1 MKKKTKI
8 FISVLVVMI
17 AALTAGSFWA
27 GNYLVDYALYRADQA
42 PQSANDGKAPVNET
56 YGNEEAN
63 KAEEQRLTDLWL
75 KTVSMEKK
83 EIVSQD
89 GLTLRALQYTADP
102 ASHRYALVIHG
113 YTSNKEAMQTE
124 AGIFPSWAT
133 RSSHRITARMAKAT
147 DPISGW
153 AGWTA
158 RTFYSGSIRL

>member
-8 FISVLVVMI
+8 LISILAVMT

-75 KTVSMEKK
+75 DTVVLEKK
-83 EIVSQD
+83 EIVSED

-102 ASHRYALVIHG
+102 ASIATLWSFTATLPTKRRCDGSPAFFRAGLHG
-113 YTSNKEAMQTE
+113 HHP
-124 AGIFPSWAT
+124 G
-133 RSSHRITARMAKAT
+133 
-147 DPISGW
+147 
-153 AGWTA
+153 
-158 RTFYSGSIRL
+158 

>member
-8 FISVLVVMI
+8 LISILAVMT

-75 KTVSMEKK
+75 ETVVLEKK
-83 EIVSQD
+83 EIVSHD

-113 YTSNKEAMQTE
+113 
-124 AGIFPSWAT
+124 
-133 RSSHRITARMAKAT
+133 
-147 DPISGW
+147 
-153 AGWTA
+153 
-158 RTFYSGSIRL
+158 

>member
-1 MKKKTKI
+1 M
-8 FISVLVVMI
+8 
-17 AALTAGSFWA
+17 TAGSFWA

-75 KTVSMEKK
+75 ETVVLEKK
-83 EIVSQD
+83 EIVSHD

-102 ASHRYALVIHG
+102 TSHRYALVIHG

-124 AGIFPSWAT
+124 ARHFSELGYTVITPDNRCLLYTSRVSTEDVASSRIRIFGSA
-133 RSSHRITARMAKAT
+133 RNARAIVSSC
-147 DPISGW
+147 
-153 AGWTA
+153 
-158 RTFYSGSIRL
+158 F